1 MPTFIDIHQ
10 LHGETPE
17 DIAKAHAADLEMQR
31 KYGVEYRKY
40 WVNESCGKL
49 FCLVDAPNAEAAS
62 QVHREAH
69 GFVAEKIIEVE
80 PELVDGFLGGGGVNS
95 AATRAA
101 SFAGARGRRCLL
113 AQTTIV
119 VPAGSET
126 SRMEK
131 RC

>member
-1 MPTFIDIHQ
+1 MPTYMDIHQ

-40 WVNESCGKL
+40 WVNESCSKL

-69 GFVAEKIIEVE
+69 GFVAEK
-80 PELVDGFLGGGGVNS
+80 
-95 AATRAA
+95 
-101 SFAGARGRRCLL
+101 
-113 AQTTIV
+113 
-119 VPAGSET
+119 
-126 SRMEK
+126 
-131 RC
+131 